1 VSGTVSDAPNS
12 PHLCLLV
19 MQAGSADL
27 ADCATPLLHALTA
40 NAMEADVEMYFAGP
54 CVRLLADDT
63 ADKVLARETRK
74 PLSALLD
81 DAKASG
87 VRIFVCTSAWKVHVE
102 STATLAQQST
112 GYAGA
117 ATYLGRALQAH
128 WRVLT
133 Y

>member
-1 VSGTVSDAPNS
+1 VSDAPTS
-12 PHLCLLV
+12 PRLCLLV

-40 NAMEADVEMYFAGP
+40 NALEADVEMYFVGP
-54 CVRLLADDT
+54 CVRLFADRT
-63 ADKVLARETRK
+63 ADEVLARETRK
-74 PLSALLD
+74 PLTDLLD

-87 VRIFVCTSAWKVHVE
+87 IRIFVCTSAWKAHVA

-112 GYAGA
+112 GFAGA
-117 ATYLGRALQAH
+117 ATYLGRALQPD